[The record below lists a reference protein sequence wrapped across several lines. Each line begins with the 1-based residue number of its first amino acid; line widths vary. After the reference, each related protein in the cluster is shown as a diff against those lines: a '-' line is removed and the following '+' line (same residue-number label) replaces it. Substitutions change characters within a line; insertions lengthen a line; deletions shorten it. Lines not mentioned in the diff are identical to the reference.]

1 MFPCDLRYCDVVT
14 DLPEPDQPAGDG
26 CRTPSDQQ
34 EPRASTPPET
44 PPGAPG
50 SGCGGNDGTV
60 PPPEAWDTI
69 SGHEKR
75 LLGAVPSLTL
85 EQVAQ
90 EAGTSQELARR
101 FWRAM
106 GFADASADAVSF
118 TQADVEALRALAD
131 VVGAHVQDRDGDALG
146 AGASEGGAVGGL
158 ATSSALEM
166 LRAQSYT
173 MDRLVLWQLETLVS
187 DVAQRYQLDDTSA
200 RLVVLDRVD
209 ELLEPLRTQLD
220 YVWRR
225 HLAALLSRTESEVA
239 KRGKEEA
246 GPDLYPLTRSLGFV
260 DIVSFTQRAQTM
272 GRSELETML
281 TDFENTARDVVTS
294 RGARVVKTIGD
305 AVMYIADD
313 VTTAAAVVT
322 ALVEELQRGPEMIRV
337 RASLVQGRVV
347 SRSGDVFGP
356 PVNLASRLVDT
367 AEPGGIRMDEQTAR
381 AVMRGPQAERYVVRE
396 CHEVVAKGL
405 GNIVP
410 WSLQRAGSGR

>member
-1 MFPCDLRYCDVVT
+1 MPSRPQT
-14 DLPEPDQPAGDG
+14 SDLPE
-26 CRTPSDQQ
+26 TPS
-34 EPRASTPPET
+34 
-44 PPGAPG
+44 PGIGACAPDRVG
-50 SGCGGNDGTV
+50 VDGTA
-60 PPPEAWDTI
+60 PHPAAWDTI

-85 EQVAQ
+85 QQVAQ
-90 EAGTSQELARR
+90 EAGTGVELARR

-106 GFADASADAVSF
+106 GFADAQPDAVRF
-118 TQADVEALRALAD
+118 TEADVEALRALAE
-131 VVGAHVQDRDGDALG
+131 VVGLGGQASQDGSG
-146 AGASEGGAVGGL
+146 CVGGQGAVGGL

-187 DVAQRYQLDDTSA
+187 DVAQRYDLDDTSA
-200 RLVVLDRVD
+200 RLVALDRIE

-225 HLAALLSRTESEVA
+225 HLTALLSRTESEVA

-272 GRSELETML
+272 GRTELETML

-313 VTTAAAVVT
+313 VTTAAGVVT

-367 AEPGGIRMDEQTAR
+367 AEPGGIRMDEPTAR
-381 AVMRGPQAERYVVRE
+381 AIMRGPQAQRYVVRE
-396 CHEVVAKGL
+396 CHELVAKGL

-410 WSLQRAGSGR
+410 WSLERAGGGRCRPCGRLATGSVPPLRGS

>member
-1 MFPCDLRYCDVVT
+1 M
-14 DLPEPDQPAGDG
+14 LPSED
-26 CRTPSDQQ
+26 
-34 EPRASTPPET
+34 
-44 PPGAPG
+44 PGA
-50 SGCGGNDGTV
+50 CGPQDVGIDGT
-60 PPPEAWDTI
+60 ARHAARWDTI

-75 LLGAVPSLTL
+75 LLGAAPSLTL
-85 EQVAQ
+85 EQMAQ
-90 EAGTSQELARR
+90 EAGTDVDLARR

-106 GFADASADAVSF
+106 GFADASAEAVRF
-118 TQADVEALRALAD
+118 TEADVEALRALAE
-131 VVGAHVQDRDGDALG
+131 VVSRGGSSPRSRDGQDG
-146 AGASEGGAVGGL
+146 DPGAVGGL
-158 ATSSALEM
+158 AVSSALEM

-187 DVAQRYQLDDTSA
+187 DVAQRYHLDDTSA
-200 RLVVLDRVD
+200 RLVALDRID

-225 HLAALLSRTESEVA
+225 HLTALLSRTESEVA

-260 DIVSFTQRAQTM
+260 DIVSFTQQAQTM

-305 AVMYIADD
+305 AVMYVADD
-313 VTTAAAVVT
+313 VTTAAGVVT
-322 ALVEELQRGPEMIRV
+322 ALVDELQRGPEMIRV

-367 AEPGGIRMDEQTAR
+367 AEPGGVRIDEATAR
-381 AVMRGPQAERYVVRE
+381 AIMRGPQAERYIVRE

-410 WSLQRAGSGR
+410 WSLERAGRGH